1 MKKNYQY
8 LAFLGALPFI
18 ICAACFVF
26 NVQDI
31 PILGGTRNVL
41 GAYALVITSFMAGSH
56 WGQHLDLDNKWGDYL
71 PITSNLTAVLVWI
84 GFLILPFKVLL
95 IIFAISF
102 LVLLWI
108 DQELRQNDLISFEYL
123 RTRYLITLIVVFTL
137 LISGIYA

>member
-71 PITSNLTAVLVWI
+71 PITSNLTAVLCGS
-84 GFLILPFKVLL
+84 GFLYYRLKFCLL
-95 IIFAISF
+95 YSQSHSLFC
-102 LVLLWI
+102 
-108 DQELRQNDLISFEYL
+108 
-123 RTRYLITLIVVFTL
+123 
-137 LISGIYA
+137 SGSIKSCVKTI